1 MEVRLFS
8 RPPPPRKV
16 DIYQFVS
23 EKLAKLEVKRRPKL
37 RTADQC
43 FFFVVVVPGELNDT
57 IQRL

>member
-8 RPPPPRKV
+8 RPPPRKV

-23 EKLAKLEVKRRPKL
+23 EKLAKLEVKSRPKL

-43 FFFVVVVPGELNDT
+43 CFFFLFVPGELNDT

>member
-1 MEVRLFS
+1 MEAGLFS
-8 RPPPPRKV
+8 RPLPPWKA

-37 RTADQC
+37 RTTDKY
-43 FFFVVVVPGELNDT
+43 FFLFVPGQLNET